1 MTSIKLLLIV
11 SLAVVG
17 LRTSPSEAQQYATL
31 PCPFNSMCSCKI
43 ARSSLP
49 AMVAASSRG
58 QHYSAAINGTFLN
71 EHSLLLNPDET
82 DDEED
87 EDVENEEGDSG
98 DIIVKDVSCV
108 GVPLASIPGIVILS
122 VQFIRYTQH
131 SFPFFT
137 RKLRNRKSC

>member
-1 MTSIKLLLIV
+1 
-11 SLAVVG
+11 
-17 LRTSPSEAQQYATL
+17 
-31 PCPFNSMCSCKI
+31 
-43 ARSSLP
+43 
-49 AMVAASSRG
+49 MVAASSRG

-87 EDVENEEGDSG
+87 EDVENEEGDSA

-108 GVPLASIPGIVILS
+108 GVPLASIPGIVIHS